1 MIRRSLPKPNHV
13 TVIADNPQ
21 TREGLNAY
29 LSAAG
34 VASSASRRLQDVS
47 LMPQA
52 ATAVVVFPDDFQL
65 EAVEVT
71 LVSLRRARPNLL
83 IVVVTGAPQ
92 HLGAALGQ
100 DGRSVAPLVLPKP
113 AFGWTILDAI
123 RERDDL
129 APPRGPKAPA
139 D

>member
-1 MIRRSLPKPNHV
+1 VIRRSLAKRNHV

-34 VASSASRRLQDVS
+34 VASSTSRRLQAVS
-47 LMPQA
+47 LVPRA

-65 EAVEVT
+65 DAVERA

-92 HLGAALGQ
+92 RLGTALDP

-123 RERDDL
+123 RERGDL
-129 APPRGPKAPA
+129 APPRAPKAPA